1 MKRLTAIALLALA
14 MPLAAQSPPT
24 GQADATAAVSGVV
37 LDGATDQPLANT
49 AVVLTARSAAGT
61 SQRRQYTDAK
71 GRFVFV
77 NLPPALDY
85 QLRASMLGYFPGGHS
100 RAQGP
105 STDLTSLAVRP
116 GEWVR
121 DVRIVMWKPGSI
133 SGRVT
138 DAAGEPMAG
147 VFVRALRRVSIAGHD
162 HFVATRAFSTDDRG
176 RYRIAGLEAGRYLVQ
191 VPSVQGPPPTSA
203 PATSGVFDS
212 SGHFPA
218 PPSPS
223 PDGRPRAYPPTFH
236 PGSRSLSAA
245 ASVEV
250 SLAEERIGVDVVMQA
265 VPAFTIAGRLE
276 GPTES
281 LTLRLMSA
289 EPGPTGI
296 GSEVSAAAIEGDGSF
311 AFTLVPE
318 GNYVIDARRTVS
330 EYRLALSMGGAQLSR
345 SVPTMGFSSSTLA
358 LTGANGSLQLAQT
371 QYGSNRNA
379 SGASARWP
387 IAVAEDQWDLR
398 IPLHAAGVMD
408 GRVVFENASPATPSP
423 ATRVSVRLEP
433 IDGDPLLGAPTSA
446 STAEGTFHLD
456 GIAPAAYVLR
466 VPSTTWI
473 VRSITWNGE
482 DHTAAAFDA
491 ASRDTFDG
499 VRIVLTNRGGS
510 VAGTVSA
517 PGAAVILAPADA
529 REWRDAG
536 LAPPRMRDAIADADG
551 GFRFAGLPGGDYVI
565 AAVPAHERFS
575 WHEPGYLERLARVAK
590 HVTVPWGE
598 SLSVNLTLTVVP
610 R

>member
-14 MPLAAQSPPT
+14 MPLAAQSPP

-37 LDGATDQPLANT
+37 VDGATDQPLANT

-61 SQRRQYTDAK
+61 SQRRQYTDAE

-121 DVRIVMWKPGSI
+121 DLRIVMWKPGSI

-138 DAAGEPMAG
+138 DADGEPMTG
-147 VFVRALRRVSIAGHD
+147 VWVRALRRVGVAGHEY
-162 HFVATRAFSTDDRG
+162 FVPMRAFATDDRG
-176 RYRIAGLEAGRYLVQ
+176 HYRIAGLEAGQYLVQ
-191 VPSVQGPPPTSA
+191 VPSVQGPPPVT
-203 PATSGVFDS
+203 
-212 SGHFPA
+212 

-223 PDGRPRAYPPTFH
+223 RALDPAGQFPVPPSPSADGRPRTYPPVFH

-245 ASVEV
+245 LPVEV
-250 SLAEERIGVDVVMQA
+250 SLAEERIGVDVTMQA

-281 LTLRLMSA
+281 LTLRLLSA

-296 GSEVSAAAIEGDGSF
+296 GSEVSAAAIEADGSF
-311 AFTLVPE
+311 VFMNVPE
-318 GNYVIDARRTVS
+318 GQYVIDARRTVS
-330 EYRLALSMGGAQLSR
+330 EFRLAASMGGTQLPR
-345 SVPTMGFSSSTLA
+345 SVPTTGFGSSTMTLPA
-358 LTGANGSLQLAQT
+358 AAGSLQLAQT
-371 QYGSNRNA
+371 QYGTNRNA
-379 SGASARWP
+379 SDASARWP
-387 IAVAEDQWDLR
+387 ISVAEDQRDLR
-398 IPLHAAGVMD
+398 IPLQPAGVMD
-408 GRVVFENASPATPSP
+408 GVVVFEDPPPATP
-423 ATRVSVRLEP
+423 AAARVSVRLEP
-433 IDGDPLLGAPTSA
+433 ADGDPLVGAPMAASA
-446 STAEGTFHLD
+446 LERTFHL
-456 GIAPAAYVLR
+456 GGLAPGAYVLR

-482 DHTAAAFDA
+482 DHTTAPFDA
-491 ASRDTFDG
+491 TSRRTFDG

-510 VAGTVSA
+510 VAGTVAA
-517 PGAAVILAPADA
+517 PDSAVILAPADP

-536 LAPPRMRDAIADADG
+536 LAPPRMRDATVDADG
-551 GFRFAGLPGGDYVI
+551 GFRFTGLPGGDYLI
-565 AAVPAHERFS
+565 AAVPARERSS
-575 WHEPGYLERLARVAK
+575 WNEPGYLERFARVAK
-590 HVTVPWGE
+590 HITVPWGE
-598 SLSVNLTLTVVP
+598 SISVSLTLIAVP